1 MANSSSTDKPADVL
15 AAPGQGSKGS
25 LFTKKPMS
33 VLKEEA
39 SGSAH
44 GLKRTLG
51 KYNLIA
57 LGIGA
62 IIGAGIFVLTG
73 QAAAQYS
80 GPAVALSF
88 VISALACAFAGLCY
102 AEFASMIPIAGS
114 AYTYAYATMG
124 RFVAWIIGWALILEY
139 LFAGSTV
146 AVGWSG
152 YVVSFLDKNLGIPIP
167 PQFTAATG
175 TRLVETPD
183 GWAVYT
189 DELAKTLEAS
199 GIAVDSLP
207 QVTALINLPA
217 VAIVFIIMTLL
228 LRGIKESAIFNN
240 IIVAVKLL
248 VVALFVVF
256 GWRYINTDNWTPFI
270 PENTGTFGEFGITG
284 IFRASAVIFFAYI
297 GFDAVSTAAQEAK
310 NPQKDMPWGILGSL
324 FICTVVYILVALV
337 MTGIANYTE
346 LNTSAPIAVAI
357 DKAGEGLMWLSP
369 FIKIGAIAGLTSV
382 ILVMLMGQTRIFYSM
397 ANDGL
402 FFKPF
407 AKIHPKYNTPNFSTI
422 VTGVIAMVASGLL
435 PISVLGELVS
445 IGTLLAFIIVC
456 IGILILRYRNPELER
471 PFKTPL
477 FPVVPILGII
487 CCGGVMAFLNGLT
500 FLICLIWLTI
510 GIGIYFMY
518 GRKHAKY

>member
-1 MANSSSTDKPADVL
+1 MANP
-15 AAPGQGSKGS
+15 

-33 VLKEEA
+33 VLMEE
-39 SGSAH
+39 SGSSSH

-57 LGIGA
+57 LGVGA

-73 QAAAQYS
+73 QAAAQYA

-88 VISALACAFAGLCY
+88 VVSALACAFAGLCY
-102 AEFASMIPIAGS
+102 AEFAAMIPIAGS

-152 YVVSFLDKNLGIPIP
+152 YVVSFLSKNMDIHIP
-167 PQFTAATG
+167 PQFTAALG
-175 TRLVETPD
+175 TKLVKTPD
-183 GWAVYT
+183 GWEAYSE
-189 DELAKTLEAS
+189 ELASSWESKGVLLDTLQQTT
-199 GIAVDSLP
+199 GI
-207 QVTALINLPA
+207 INLPA
-217 VAIVFIIMTLL
+217 ALIVFLITILL
-228 LRGIKESAIFNN
+228 IRGIKESATFNN
-240 IIVAVKLL
+240 IVVAVKLIVIL
-248 VVALFVVF
+248 LFVAF
-256 GWRYINTDNWTPFI
+256 GWQFINSDNWVPFI
-270 PENTGTFGEFGITG
+270 PEGSGEFGSFGVTG

-324 FICTVVYILVALV
+324 FVCTIVYILVALV

-346 LNTSAPIAVAI
+346 LNTAAPIAVAI
-357 DKAGEGLMWLSP
+357 DKAGAGLAWLSP

-407 AKIHPKYNTPNFSTI
+407 AKIHKDYGTPVTSTLI
-422 VTGVIAMVASGLL
+422 TGGVAMIASGLL
-435 PISVLGELVS
+435 PIGVLGELVS

-456 IGILILRYRNPELER
+456 VGVLILRYKSPELER

-487 CCGGVMAFLNGLT
+487 CCTGVMLFLNGLT
-500 FLICLIWLTI
+500 FLIALVWVVI
-510 GIGIYFMY
+510 GIGIYFAY
-518 GRKHAKY
+518 GAKHAKY